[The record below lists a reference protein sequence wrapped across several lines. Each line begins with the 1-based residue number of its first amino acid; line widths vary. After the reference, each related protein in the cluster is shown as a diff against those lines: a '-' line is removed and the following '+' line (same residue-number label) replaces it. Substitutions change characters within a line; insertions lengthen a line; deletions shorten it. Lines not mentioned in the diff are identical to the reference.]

1 MSFLKALFQNIGSLE
16 CVIKCGEILN
26 MTDINFKPDVLSL
39 EYVKEHGV
47 LYDEYVFLFRR
58 L

>member
-1 MSFLKALFQNIGSLE
+1 
-16 CVIKCGEILN
+16 
-26 MTDINFKPDVLSL
+26 MTDINFKPDVLSP